1 MSNSELMQGNSA
13 FQQKNYK
20 VAMEHYLRAQANN
33 PELAH
38 LLTVNIELAKRRLGY
53 LPISKSIRVSS
64 VDIVVPVYNALEDV
78 QKCLTSLQRN
88 TDGFNVRVIVVN
100 DGSNQDTTQ
109 WLREF
114 CNGNSFFQLVE
125 HAKNSGYTKAVNAGL
140 RASTAEYVVMQ
151 NSDTIVAKD
160 WLTGMIRCMESTP
173 SIGIVGPLSNA
184 AGWQNV
190 PNLHD
195 DTGAFAIN
203 EIPNGY
209 SVDEIADFVR
219 ASSKRVYPRLP
230 LVNGFCFMIKKAVL
244 DKIGF
249 MDEENFPIGYGE
261 ESDYCLRAADAGFE
275 LAIAD
280 DVYVYHSKSKSFGHE
295 KRAQLSQDGLSRL
308 KIKHSPDKYFSK
320 VALSRENK
328 ELIEI
333 RSIFKDLIIA
343 GGKPKNLNEGRRIE
357 NISEAAISTKTLEV
371 STLNDLS
378 SLSLGDAMKIVEES
392 GYFDKNW
399 YLSEYS
405 DVARNPKINPLSHFL
420 RNGGRE
426 RRNPSNEFNTGFY
439 LDKYSEILS
448 PDINPLVH
456 FILIGRAS
464 GFKPKD
470 DRLELSTWWA
480 NSIKSKKEKTINVHQ
495 AIRRMRKNNSPISII
510 VPVFNALKELKECI
524 ESVQKNTNQNYRL
537 ILINDCSSDVN
548 VAPFL
553 NSLIGI
559 RNIEVY
565 HNDVNKGFTST
576 VNRGIQIAGKS
587 DVVLLNSDTCVTPN
601 WMTNL
606 KLAAYSQEK
615 SATATPFSNNAGAY
629 SAPIL
634 GKENFIPDGYAL
646 NDWARAISQ
655 TSKRI
660 YAQAPTGHG
669 FCMYIRRDCIDEIG
683 GLDEKAF
690 PKGYGEENDFC
701 MRAISK
707 GWKNIVDEATYI
719 YHVRSAS
726 FGAAKTELL
735 KKGRAVIDQRYPN
748 YTSAIRDFL
757 KQEDMIFVRNNILET
772 ESILKRQKIKIKPR
786 VLYVLATKTGGTPQT
801 NQDLMQAVSSD
812 FETFVLYSNAKK
824 VDLLYFNNGVY
835 QEVDSRL
842 LSESIEVFP
851 HRSEEYDEVV
861 SQWMIE
867 YSIELVHIRHIAWH
881 SHGLVD
887 VAKSLGLP
895 VVFSFHDF
903 YTVCPTVKLLDGDQK
918 YCGGRCTSSKKSCSY
933 DLWKGDGLPELK
945 NSAIHDWKIN
955 NEITLKKCDAFVTTS
970 QYAKDVIIE
979 NYPFLNRRI
988 FPVVPHGRDF
998 SSYGSPKKSIAKNE
1012 KIRVLI
1018 PGNITQAKG
1027 GKIIG
1032 ELASRSQELNV
1043 EIHILGKVASNVN
1056 TKNCVLHGEYSRDN
1070 FVTKVEKIN
1079 PHVGGIFSIWPETH
1093 CHTLTELWAA
1103 GVPVIGFDI
1112 GAVGDRIKKTGA
1124 GWLVSEFSSQAIEE
1138 CIEMIRRDDLSYIN
1152 VLNLVSSWQNNDA
1165 PRESC
1170 ASMALEYL
1178 NIYKQF
1184 ISLENNIF

>member
-1 MSNSELMQGNSA
+1 MGNSELMQGNLA
-13 FQQKNYK
+13 FRQKNYK
-20 VAMEHYLRAQANN
+20 AAIEHYMRAKASN

-38 LLTVNIELAKRRLGY
+38 LMSGNIELAQRRVGA
-53 LPISKSIRVSS
+53 LPALEASRVAS
-64 VDIVVPVYNALEDV
+64 VDVVVPVYNALEDV
-78 QKCLTSLQRN
+78 KKCLASLQRN
-88 TDGFNVRVIVVN
+88 TDGFNVRIIVVN
-100 DGSNQDTTQ
+100 DGSEKDTSE

-114 CNGNSFFQLVE
+114 CKGKPLFQLIE
-125 HAKNSGYTKAVNAGL
+125 HAKNSGYTKAVNTGL
-140 RASTAEYVVMQ
+140 KASSADYVVTQ
-151 NSDTIVAKD
+151 NSDTIVSKG
-160 WLTGMIRCMESTP
+160 WLTGLIRCMESAP

-190 PNLHD
+190 PYLHD
-195 DTGAFAIN
+195 ETGAFAVN

-209 SVDEIADFVR
+209 SVDEMADIVR
-219 ASSKRVYPRLP
+219 VSSKRVYPRLP
-230 LVNGFCFMIKKAVL
+230 LVNGFCFMIKKAVIN
-244 DKIGF
+244 KIGF

-295 KRAQLSQDGLSRL
+295 KRVQLSQEGLSRL
-308 KIKHSPDKYFSK
+308 KIKHSSDKYFSK

-328 ELIEI
+328 ELVEIRGIYKNLIVADGDSKKLNKGEDTDIFSKIEI
-333 RSIFKDLIIA
+333 S
-343 GGKPKNLNEGRRIE
+343 PKSLE
-357 NISEAAISTKTLEV
+357 ISS
-371 STLNDLS
+371 LNDLS
-378 SLSLGDAMKIVEES
+378 SLSFSEAMKIVEAS

-405 DVARNPKINPLSHFL
+405 DVARNNKINPLNHFV
-420 RNGGRE
+420 RNGRRE
-426 RRNPSNEFNTGFY
+426 RRNPSSEFNTGFY
-439 LDKYSEILS
+439 LDKYSEMFS
-448 PDINPLVH
+448 SDINPLVH
-456 FILIGRAS
+456 FILIGKAS

-470 DRLELSTWWA
+470 ERLELSTWWA
-480 NSIKSKKEKTINVHQ
+480 SSIKSKNDKPVNVYQ

-510 VPVFNALKELKECI
+510 VPVFNALEELKDCI
-524 ESVQKNTNQNYRL
+524 DSVQKNTNQNYRL
-537 ILINDCSSDVN
+537 ILINDCSSDAK

-553 NSLIGI
+553 DSLIGI
-559 RNIEVY
+559 GNIEVY
-565 HNDVNKGFTST
+565 HNEVNRGFTFT

-634 GKENFIPDGYAL
+634 GKENFIPDSYSL
-646 NDWARAISQ
+646 NDWARAIGQ
-655 TSKRI
+655 TSKRV

-683 GLDEKAF
+683 GLDEMAF

-707 GWKNIVDEATYI
+707 GWKNIVDGSTYI

-757 KQEDMIFVRNNILET
+757 KQEDMNFVRDNILET
-772 ESILKRQKIKIKPR
+772 ESILRKQRINIKPR
-786 VLYVLATKTGGTPQT
+786 ALFVLATKTGGTPQT
-801 NQDLMQAVSSD
+801 NQDLMQAIGSN

-824 VDLLYFNNGVY
+824 IDLLYFNNGVY
-835 QEVDSRL
+835 QEVDSKL
-842 LSESIEVFP
+842 LTESIEVFP

-887 VAKSLGLP
+887 VAKLLGLP

-918 YCGGRCTSSKKSCSY
+918 YCGGRCTKSEKSCSY

-955 NEITLKKCDAFVTTS
+955 NEIMLKKCDAFVTTS
-970 QYAKDVIIE
+970 EYAKDVIIE
-979 NYPFLNRRI
+979 NYPFLNRRV

-998 SSYGSPKKSIAKNE
+998 SSYGSPKKSIEKNE
-1012 KIRVLI
+1012 KMRVLI

-1032 ELASRSQELNV
+1032 ELASRSQELNI

-1056 TKNCVLHGEYSRDN
+1056 TKNCVLHGEYNRDN
-1070 FVTKVEKIN
+1070 FVDKVEKIN

-1112 GAVGDRIKKTGA
+1112 GAVGERIKKTGA
-1124 GWLVSEFSSQAIEE
+1124 GWLIKDFTSQAIES
-1138 CIEMIRRDDLSYIN
+1138 CISLIKKDEDYYLSVVN
-1152 VLNLVSSWQNNDA
+1152 SVALWQNKDA
-1165 PRESC
+1165 IIEGC
-1170 ASMALEYL
+1170 GSMAKEYL
-1178 NIYKQF
+1178 AIYKKY
-1184 ISLENNIF
+1184 IDY